1 MELQVVQ
8 DRVGENCWE
17 LLEQWHKKQFVGRWA
32 GKRRR
37 EMYMTEILEVLVKRD
52 W

>member
-32 GKRRR
+32 PWKKK
-37 EMYMTEILEVLVKRD
+37 KRD
-52 W
+52 VYDRDSGSFG